1 VSPRDAAEGIRFRD
15 MTEADL
21 AGGLSLSRA
30 SGWNQ
35 TLDDWRLLLEL
46 GQGLFRVGTRDDA
59 LVASGGAVRYG
70 EALAWICMILVRPD
84 ERGRGLGTRV
94 FADVVGRLR
103 ALREAGRLRTVGLD
117 ATPAGRALYLQHG
130 FIDRSALV
138 RLVREPD
145 TPLVSGPRWSRPL
158 EAHDVELVL
167 ERDRAVFGADRAA
180 VLRALFSSAPD
191 LAGVV
196 RDGDRLEAYGLGRH
210 GDHADHVG
218 PIVADNPALALELV
232 RAIAEQPRGRPLI
245 LDARGDPRWL
255 EGLRELGFRALR
267 PLTRMYL
274 GAPPAAGQPDLE
286 PAILGPEFG

>member
-1 VSPRDAAEGIRFRD
+1 MPSLDARDAIASRD

-21 AGGLSLSRA
+21 AGGLALSRA

-46 GQGLFRVGTRDDA
+46 GRGLFRVVTRGSA
-59 LVASGGAVRYG
+59 IVACGGAVRYG
-70 EALAWICMILVRPD
+70 ASHAWICMILVRPD

-94 FADVVGRLR
+94 FSEVLERTR
-103 ALREAGRLRTVGLD
+103 ALRDTGALLTVGLD

-130 FIDRSALV
+130 FVDGPALA

-145 TPLVSGPRWSRPL
+145 APLGAGPDESRAL
-158 EAHDVELVL
+158 AADDFELVL
-167 ERDRAVFGADRAA
+167 ERDRAVFGADRSA
-180 VLRALFSSAPD
+180 VLRALFRSASD
-191 LAGVV
+191 LARVV
-196 RDGDRLEAYGLGRH
+196 RDRERLSYCFGRH

-218 PIVADNPALALELV
+218 PIVADDPTLALELA
-232 RAIAEQPRGRPLI
+232 RAVAAQPRSRALV
-245 LDARGDPRWL
+245 LDARADASWL
-255 EGLRELGFRALR
+255 ASLKELGFQALR

-274 GAPPAAGQPDLE
+274 GALPGAGLPELE

>member
-1 VSPRDAAEGIRFRD
+1 MPREASDGIAFRD

-21 AGGLSLSRA
+21 EGGLSLSRA

-35 TLDDWRLLLEL
+35 TLADWHLLLSHGE
-46 GQGLFRVGTRDDA
+46 GLFRVATRGGA

-94 FADVVGRLR
+94 FSEVLDRLR
-103 ALREAGRLRTVGLD
+103 GLTDAGTLGTVGLD

-130 FIDRSALV
+130 FVDGPSLA

-145 TPLVSGPRWSRPL
+145 APPASAAGWSRPL
-158 EAHDVELVL
+158 ASSDLELVL

-180 VLRALFSSAPD
+180 LLRSLFASAAD
-191 LAGVV
+191 LARVV
-196 RDGDRLEAYGLGRH
+196 RDGERLEGYCFGRH
-210 GDHADHVG
+210 GDQADHVG
-218 PIVADNPALALELV
+218 PIVAGDAALALELASSV
-232 RAIAEQPRGRPLI
+232 AAQPRSRPLI
-245 LDARGDPRWL
+245 LDARGDARWL
-255 EGLRELGFRALR
+255 EGLRGLGFRVLR

-274 GAPPAAGQPDLE
+274 GAPPAAARPQLE